1 MKPIRLTH
9 PKSALDR
16 SSELRQKPEEL
27 EKLWDNGKILHLVR
41 GRFLVDES
49 ERPVLLNSKEV
60 KDLGN
65 EFIPGL
71 RIFLGVLDGIG
82 FFAYCTDIKSELIEN
97 FDLPRDES
105 YQGEF
110 RNYKTLRETDGN
122 LNEFEI
128 SICVHAQ
135 AVSNWHHAHPCCAK
149 CGETTSPAHGGSI
162 RICDKCGAEHFPRI
176 DSAIIVL
183 LRDRADRII
192 LGRQKIWPERRY
204 SCFAGFVEPGE
215 SFEETVER
223 EVLEEA
229 GVGVSEIKYL
239 GSQPW
244 PFPASLMISFEAVT
258 DTPEL
263 AKPDGEEIEAIKVLS
278 RSEFEAEIESGA
290 LLLPPEISVARKMI
304 EAWRSA

>member
-1 MKPIRLTH
+1 MKPLQIKH
-9 PKSALDR
+9 PHTIVDR
-16 SSELRQKPEEL
+16 SSELRNSPNEI
-27 EKLWDNGKILHLVR
+27 EKLWEKGKIIHLAR
-41 GRFLVDES
+41 QKFLVKSD
-49 ERPVLLNSKEV
+49 RPKLLTAGEIKE
-60 KDLGN
+60 LSAN
-65 EFIPGL
+65 FIPGL
-71 RIFLGVLDGIG
+71 RIFLGILDGKA
-82 FFAYCTDIKSELIEN
+82 FFAFCTDVKSDQIEKFDKPTEEL
-97 FDLPRDES
+97 FGS
-105 YQGEF
+105 EF
-110 RNYKTLRETDGN
+110 ENYKTLRETNGLFND
-122 LNEFEI
+122 FEMSI
-128 SICVHAQ
+128 SIHAQ
-135 AVSNWHHAHPCCAK
+135 ALSNWHHAHPKCSK
-149 CGETTSPAHGGSI
+149 CGQTSTPAHGGTI
-162 RICDKCGAEHFPRI
+162 RICDSCGGEHFPRV
-176 DSAIIVL
+176 DPAIIVL

-215 SFEETVER
+215 AFEQAVER

-263 AKPDGEEIEAIKVLS
+263 VRPDGDEIEAVKILS

-304 EAWRSA
+304 ESWRKA

>member
-1 MKPIRLTH
+1 
-9 PKSALDR
+9 
-16 SSELRQKPEEL
+16 
-27 EKLWDNGKILHLVR
+27 
-41 GRFLVDES
+41 
-49 ERPVLLNSKEV
+49 
-60 KDLGN
+60 
-65 EFIPGL
+65 
-71 RIFLGVLDGIG
+71 
-82 FFAYCTDIKSELIEN
+82 
-97 FDLPRDES
+97 
-105 YQGEF
+105 
-110 RNYKTLRETDGN
+110 
-122 LNEFEI
+122 
-128 SICVHAQ
+128 
-135 AVSNWHHAHPCCAK
+135 
-149 CGETTSPAHGGSI
+149 
-162 RICDKCGAEHFPRI
+162 
-176 DSAIIVL
+176 

-215 SFEETVER
+215 AFEQAVER

-263 AKPDGEEIEAIKVLS
+263 VRPDGDEIEAVKILS

-304 EAWRSA
+304 ESWRNA

>member
-1 MKPIRLTH
+1 MKPLQLKH
-9 PKSALDR
+9 PHTIVDR
-16 SSELRQKPEEL
+16 SSELRNNPAEL
-27 EKLWDNGKILHLVR
+27 ERFWEQGKIIHLAR
-41 GRFLVDES
+41 QKFLVKND
-49 ERPVLLNSKEV
+49 RPKLLTAGEIKE
-60 KDLGN
+60 LGAT
-65 EFIPGL
+65 FIPGL
-71 RIFLGVLDGIG
+71 RIFLGMLDGEA
-82 FFAYCTDIKSELIEN
+82 FFAFCTDVKSDQIEEFDKPTEELVG
-97 FDLPRDES
+97 S
-105 YQGEF
+105 EF
-110 RNYKTLRETDGN
+110 ENYKTLRETDGL
-122 LNEFEI
+122 LNDFEMSI
-128 SICVHAQ
+128 SLHAQ
-135 AVSNWHHAHPCCAK
+135 ALSNWHHAHPKCSK
-149 CGETTSPAHGGSI
+149 CGQTTTPAHGGSI
-162 RICDKCGAEHFPRI
+162 RICDSCGAEHFPRV
-176 DSAIIVL
+176 DPAIIVL

-215 SFEETVER
+215 AFEQSVER

-263 AKPDGEEIEAIKVLS
+263 VRPDGDEIEAVKILS

-304 EAWRSA
+304 ESWRKA